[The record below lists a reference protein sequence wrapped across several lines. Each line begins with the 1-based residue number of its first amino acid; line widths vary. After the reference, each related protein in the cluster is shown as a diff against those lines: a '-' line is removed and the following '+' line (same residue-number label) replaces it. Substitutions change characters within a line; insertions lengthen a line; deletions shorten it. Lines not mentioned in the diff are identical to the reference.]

1 MSIRHTAL
9 TAAALMAATAATAQ
23 PPAIVHPA
31 TRTVQQC
38 REVAQ
43 TPVATAV
50 IDSIERRDDL
60 TRVYVRYIGRPH
72 TSDRIDS
79 VTLSVGRIRYNG
91 EDIDGVDFKRY
102 FQWEDEGVIP
112 LEIDFGPMS
121 KGYPLTGATL
131 TFDTVHG
138 SLVSEPFK

>member
-1 MSIRHTAL
+1 MSIRHTVL
-9 TAAALMAATAATAQ
+9 TAAAIISAAVAAQQPGAAAATPQT
-23 PPAIVHPA
+23 
-31 TRTVQQC
+31 C

-72 TSDRIDS
+72 TSDRIDG
-79 VTLSVGRIRYNG
+79 VTLSVGRTRYYG
-91 EDIDGVDFKRY
+91 EDIDGVDFRRY

-112 LEIDFGPMS
+112 LEIDFGPMPT
-121 KGYPLTGATL
+121 GYPLAGAIL

-138 SLVSEPFK
+138 TLISEPYK